1 MKLEQGKLVMWEN
14 DEKKQVVWMVCED
27 EITGVVIHSDDL
39 MKIGTLS
46 QLDPK
51 LTKPFV
57 GTVNIVSTDNS

>member
-27 EITGVVIHSDDL
+27 ETTGVVIHSDDL

-46 QLDPK
+46 QLDVN
-51 LTKPFV
+51 TIKPFA
-57 GTVNIVSTDNS
+57 GTVNIVSTSD